1 VKVFFA
7 ISAHFRSTGISTRQH
22 TCEIG
27 VQKRGP
33 PFRGDRH
40 LAADDRLQAD
50 RGVLEH
56 IPVGLTH

>member
-1 VKVFFA
+1 VFFA
-7 ISAHFRSTGISTRQH
+7 ITAHFRSTGISTRQH

-40 LAADDRLQAD
+40 LLPTIGFKLIGAY
-50 RGVLEH
+50 
-56 IPVGLTH
+56 